1 MRYITGFSKT
11 GIRLAAVGLIA
22 ILAACG
28 GKSEQEQACEA
39 AADGILPI
47 LNGIQCLTG
56 AAGEPASKPADSG
69 VTAIA
74 YDSSDFAEYEPNT
87 TLDNANPISMGSAGL
102 TIGGQVSAGD
112 DQADHFVFSPQSG
125 GEFSIYLC
133 AATCDSVLQTDA
145 LSLMV
150 LDQSQTT
157 MAGTAVGG
165 NDEQTL
171 DIHLEAGMAYYV
183 SVTGISGSDPY
194 RLVIAPSGQ

>member
-1 MRYITGFSKT
+1 MGYITGFSKT
-11 GIRLAAVGLIA
+11 GIRLVAVGLIS

-74 YDSSDFAEYEPNT
+74 NDSSDFVEYEPNT

-125 GEFSIYLC
+125 GAFSIYLC
-133 AATCDSVLQTDA
+133 ASTCESVLQTDA

-157 MAGTAVGG
+157 VAATPVGVTGEQAVSAS
-165 NDEQTL
+165 L
-171 DIHLEAGMAYYV
+171 DAGMAYYV
-183 SVTGISGSDPY
+183 SVGGVAESGSYHLAIFRED
-194 RLVIAPSGQ
+194 